1 MDLEGVVHALE
12 KIHHSLRAEGVMLD
26 IHPQPENT
34 RVEVWQEGR
43 IESLGPIDDKE
54 DIRDIR
60 QARARLS
67 VVERRGR
74 FITERRRTFDLL
86 EHYPTVEDWL
96 ERRASEGGTST
107 IPEGMLDSARHL
119 LTAGSGELIKR
130 EPIRASLLRRLPA
143 AESALGA
150 WS

>member
-12 KIHHSLRAEGVMLD
+12 RIHHSLQAEGVLLD
-26 IHPQPENT
+26 VHPQPENT

-43 IESLGPIDDKE
+43 VESLGHIDDDE

-67 VVERRGR
+67 LVERRGW
-74 FITERRRTFDLL
+74 FITKRRRTFDLL

-96 ERRASEGGTST
+96 ERRAREGGTSI

-119 LTAGSGELIKR
+119 LAVGGGEIVKR

-143 AESALGA
+143 G
-150 WS
+150 

>member
-12 KIHHSLRAEGVMLD
+12 RIHHSLRAEGVMLD
-26 IHPQPENT
+26 VHPQPRNT

-43 IESLGPIDDKE
+43 VESLGQLDDEEE

-67 VVERRGR
+67 LVERRGW
-74 FITERRRTFDLL
+74 FLTERRRTFEML

-96 ERRASEGGTST
+96 ERRAWEGATSI
-107 IPEGMLDSARHL
+107 IPEGMLDSIRNL
-119 LTAGSGELIKR
+119 LAAGGGELVKR
-130 EPIRASLLRRLPA
+130 EPVRASLLRRLP
-143 AESALGA
+143 GG
-150 WS
+150 